1 VEPRSQ
7 QRSGGRKT
15 VFVNRFFHPDE
26 SATSRMLSDLAF
38 RLARGGLPVVIITSR
53 QLYDD
58 PAADLPAH
66 EVIEGV
72 EVWRIRT
79 TARGRRGLLGRA
91 LDYATFHLNAF
102 LKLAGLLRRGDVV
115 VAKTDPPLIS
125 ILVAVIARWRGALM
139 LNWLQ
144 DLFPEVAVALA
155 PGVMPRGLR
164 AMLTGLRDWS
174 LRRAAMNVVI
184 GDGMR
189 GRLLARG
196 IHATRVSVIPN
207 WADAQVLVPMG
218 AEQSSTRARLGLAG
232 KFVIGYS
239 GNFGRAH
246 EFQTLLAAAKL
257 LGGDSRFVFLM
268 TGGGARTSQLRDE
281 IHRAGLASF
290 VFQGYQPADLLSDS
304 LAAADLHLVSLLPS
318 MEGLVL
324 PSKVYGILAAGRP
337 VVFIGD
343 TEGDIAALVREHAC
357 GISVAV
363 GEGPALAT
371 ALRTLQAQPLQV
383 QAMAANARR
392 IAVAQY
398 TSEHA
403 VASWLRVLDQVR

>member
-1 VEPRSQ
+1 VGQRSQ
-7 QRSGGRKT
+7 QRTSGRKT

-38 RLARGGLPVVIITSR
+38 RLAEAGLPVAIITSR

-58 PAADLPAH
+58 PAANLPAH
-66 EVIEGV
+66 EVIAGV
-72 EVWRIRT
+72 EIWRIRT
-79 TARGRRGLLGRA
+79 ATRGRRSLLGRA

-102 LKLAGLLRRGDVV
+102 LQLARLLQPGDVV

-139 LNWLQ
+139 VNWLQ

-155 PGVMPRGLR
+155 PGVMPRWLR
-164 AMLTGLRDWS
+164 ATLMGLRDWS
-174 LRRAAMNVVI
+174 LRRAVMNIVI
-184 GDGMR
+184 GEGMR
-189 GRLLARG
+189 ARLLARG
-196 IHATRVSVIPN
+196 IDATRVSVIPN
-207 WADAQVLVPMG
+207 WADAQTLVPMSV
-218 AEQSSTRARLGLAG
+218 EQSSTRARLGLAD

-257 LGGDSRFVFLM
+257 LGGDTRFVFLM
-268 TGGGARTSQLRDE
+268 TGGGARTGQLRE
-281 IHRAGLASF
+281 EVSRAGLTSF

-343 TEGDIAALVREHAC
+343 TEGDVATLVREHAC

-363 GEGPALAT
+363 GEGSALASV
-371 ALRTLQAQPLQV
+371 LRSLQAHPLQV
-383 QAMAANARR
+383 QAMAANARC
-392 IAVAQY
+392 IAVARY

-403 VASWLRVLDQVR
+403 AASWLRILEQIR

>member
-1 VEPRSQ
+1 VGQRSQ
-7 QRSGGRKT
+7 QRTSGRKT

-38 RLARGGLPVVIITSR
+38 RLAGAGLPVAIITSR

-72 EVWRIRT
+72 QIWRIRT
-79 TARGRRGLLGRA
+79 ATRGRRSLLGRA

-102 LKLAGLLRRGDVV
+102 LKLARLLQPGDVV

-125 ILVAVIARWRGALM
+125 ILVAVIARWRGAAM
-139 LNWLQ
+139 VNWLQ

-155 PGVMPRGLR
+155 PGVMPRWLR
-164 AMLTGLRDWS
+164 AALMGLRDWS
-174 LRRAAMNVVI
+174 LRRAAMNIVI

-189 GRLLARG
+189 ARLLARG
-196 IHATRVSVIPN
+196 IDATQVSVIPN
-207 WADAQVLVPMG
+207 WADAQTLVPMSVQ
-218 AEQSSTRARLGLAG
+218 QSSTRARLGLAD

-246 EFQTLLAAAKL
+246 EFQTLLSAAKL
-257 LGGDSRFVFLM
+257 LGGDTRFVFLM
-268 TGGGARTSQLRDE
+268 TGGGARTRQLRDE
-281 IHRAGLASF
+281 VGRAGLTSF

-337 VVFIGD
+337 VVFVGD
-343 TEGDIAALVREHAC
+343 TEGDVAALVRDHAC

-363 GEGPALAT
+363 GEGSALAT
-371 ALRTLQAQPLQV
+371 VLRSLQAHPHQV
-383 QAMAANARR
+383 QAMAENARR

-398 TSEHA
+398 TSEQA
-403 VASWLRVLDQVR
+403 TASWLRVLEQIK